1 MADGGNGSV
10 YLLEADPDLARGLDP
25 RRIREV
31 SQRLIARAF
40 DIPRGPWTPTRL
52 LAGGSAPIGLL
63 VLDGLLVREAT
74 VGDHPSAELLG
85 PGDLLRAWE
94 GADEADVL
102 LPRRVD
108 WTALSHARVAVV
120 DHALA
125 VRAAQWPE
133 IFACFVERA
142 ARRAER
148 LVLMQAIGHLTRVD
162 DRLLAMLWCLAERW
176 GRVVPGGVAVNLR
189 LPHRTLAGMVGAR
202 RPSVTTALGQL
213 IARGEIERRPDGGW
227 ILLGDPPERRDV
239 AEAIEPAPI
248 ALQRRHVTV

>member
-31 SQRLIARAF
+31 SQRLIARSL
-40 DIPRGPWTPTRL
+40 DIPRGSWTPARL
-52 LAGGSAPIGLL
+52 LSGGSQPIGLL
-63 VLDGLLVREAT
+63 VLEGLLVREAT

-94 GADEADVL
+94 DADGADVL
-102 LPRRVD
+102 LPRRVE
-108 WTALSHARVAVV
+108 WTALAHTRVAVI

-176 GRVVPGGVAVNLR
+176 GRVVPGGVAVTLR

-213 IARGEIERRPDGGW
+213 IARGDIERRPDGGW
-227 ILLGDPPERRDV
+227 NLRGAPPERRAG
-239 AEAIEPAPI
+239 AEDAVRDPI
-248 ALQRRHVTV
+248 PFQRRVGV

>member
-1 MADGGNGSV
+1 MADGNGSV
-10 YLLEADPDLARGLDP
+10 YLLEEDPDLARGLDP
-25 RRIREV
+25 RRIKEV
-31 SQRLIARAF
+31 AQRLIVRSI
-40 DIPRGPWTPTRL
+40 DIPRGNWNPHRIG
-52 LAGGSAPIGLL
+52 AGGSVPIGLL

-85 PGDLLRAWE
+85 PGDIMRAWE
-94 GADEADVL
+94 DREESDAL
-102 LPRRVD
+102 LPRRIE
-108 WTALSHARVAVV
+108 WTALQPTRLAVI
-120 DHALA
+120 DRALA

-133 IFACFVERA
+133 IFTTLVERS

-148 LVLMQAIGHLTRVD
+148 LMLMQAISNLTRVD

-176 GRVVPGGVAVNLR
+176 GRVVPGGVAINLR

-227 ILLGDPPERRDV
+227 ILRGAPPERPDHEGADDDV
-239 AEAIEPAPI
+239 ALPVP
-248 ALQRRHVTV
+248 RGVSV

>member
-1 MADGGNGSV
+1 MPEAGGGSV
-10 YLLEADPDLARGLDP
+10 QLLEADPDLARGLDP
-25 RRIREV
+25 RRVREV
-31 SQRLIARAF
+31 SQRLFVRAI
-40 DIPRGPWTPTRL
+40 DAPRGTWTPGRSL
-52 LAGGSAPIGLL
+52 SQGSQPIGLL

-74 VGDHPSAELLG
+74 VGDHPCAELLG

-94 GADEADVL
+94 DNDAEVL
-102 LPRRVD
+102 LPRRLR
-108 WTALSHARVAVV
+108 WSALTHARVAVI

-133 IFACFVERA
+133 IFAQLVERA

-162 DRLLAMLWCLAERW
+162 DRLLALLWCLAERW
-176 GRVVPGGVAVNLR
+176 GRVVPEGVLVNLR

-213 IARGEIERRPDGGW
+213 TARGALERRADGGW
-227 ILLGDPPERRDV
+227 ILHHQPPDSGAASTFQTV
-239 AEAIEPAPI
+239 WLDSAP
-248 ALQRRHVTV
+248 

>member
-1 MADGGNGSV
+1 MSDGGNGSV

-25 RRIREV
+25 RRVREV
-31 SQRLIARAF
+31 SQRLIARSL
-40 DIPRGPWTPTRL
+40 DIPRGPWTPRRVL
-52 LAGGSAPIGLL
+52 SGGSAPIGLL
-63 VLDGLLVREAT
+63 VLEGLLVREAT

-85 PGDLLRAWE
+85 PGDVLRAWA

-102 LPRRVD
+102 LPRRVE
-108 WTALSHARVAVV
+108 WTALSHARVAVL

-162 DRLLAMLWCLAERW
+162 DRLLALLWCLAERW

-227 ILLGDPPERRDV
+227 ILLGAPPEERRD
-239 AEAIEPAPI
+239 EADDRSPI
-248 ALQRRHVTV
+248 PLPRRHVTV

>member
-25 RRIREV
+25 RRVREV
-31 SQRLIARAF
+31 QQRLIARSLEV
-40 DIPRGPWTPTRL
+40 PRGPWKPRRL
-52 LAGGSAPIGLL
+52 AAGGSQPIGLL
-63 VLDGLLVREAT
+63 VLEGLVVREAT

-85 PGDLLRAWE
+85 PGDLFRAWE
-94 GADEADVL
+94 DRDEADVL
-102 LPRRVD
+102 LPRRVE
-108 WTALSHARVAVV
+108 WTALTRVRLAVI

-133 IFACFVERA
+133 IFACFAERS

-148 LVLMQAIGHLTRVD
+148 LVLMQAIGNLTRVD

-227 ILLGDPPERRDV
+227 ILRGAPPERG
-239 AEAIEPAPI
+239 ESAPED
-248 ALQRRHVTV
+248 AMPMPLPRGVSV